1 MKKVEKEQ
9 IRKRKIVHISDLHLG
24 SAQFLPA
31 MLEDAISE
39 IKSLNPEIVIV
50 TGDLTMEGYPFQ
62 FENAKEYLN
71 KISNTKVLIVPGNHD
86 SYNVGYLHFEKIFG
100 SRYVSLHHYEI
111 TILGMDSS
119 EPDLDDGHIGREHYK
134 EIESTF
140 KDNPD
145 NFKIFFLHHH
155 LLPVPRTGRE
165 KNILVDAGDVLELL
179 ITSGVNLVLSGHRH
193 VPHLWKLNN
202 MYLLNAGT
210 VSTNRLRGS
219 SKPSYNIIEI
229 GRNLIIRRKYVGAE
243 DDCILDVPLET

>member
-1 MKKVEKEQ
+1 MSKEKKER
-9 IRKRKIVHISDLHLG
+9 IRKRTIVHISDLHLG
-24 SAQFLPA
+24 SAHFLPEV
-31 MLEDAISE
+31 LEDAMDE
-39 IKSLNPEIVIV
+39 IKSLKPEIVIV
-50 TGDLTMEGYPFQ
+50 TGDLTAEGYPFQ
-62 FENAKEYLN
+62 FEDAKKCLE
-71 KISNTKVLIVPGNHD
+71 KISDARMLIVPGNHD

-100 SRYVSLHHYEI
+100 SRYVTLHNHEI

-119 EPDLDDGHIGREHYK
+119 EPDLDDGHIGREHYE
-134 EIESTF
+134 EIKSTF
-140 KDNPD
+140 RNNRD

-155 LLPVPRTGRE
+155 LLPVPQTGRE

-219 SKPSYNIIEI
+219 PKPSYNIIEI
-229 GRNLIIRRKYVGAE
+229 GRNLVIRRKYVGAE
-243 DDCILDVPLET
+243 DDCILDVPVEA